1 LLLLVISESCGEILV
16 GSEAILIDLA
26 EIEIGIGVTRVL
38 MEALDKQISSLSVI
52 ISRICLHS
60 LLHVEVSETIL
71 GREVAFVRALIV
83 KSECLLYVY
92 IDALARLITDC

>member
-1 LLLLVISESCGEILV
+1 
-16 GSEAILIDLA
+16 
-26 EIEIGIGVTRVL
+26 

-52 ISRICLHS
+52 ISRVCLHG

-71 GREVAFVRALIV
+71 GREVAFVRALFV

-92 IDALARLITDC
+92 IDTLARLITDC